1 MNARSFGRVA
11 APRAEQQKRARGVS
25 AFAGAVLFST
35 RQEGET
41 NMIELT
47 LGALLLAGMIYFVAK
62 K

>member
-1 MNARSFGRVA
+1 LPG
-11 APRAEQQKRARGVS
+11 G
-25 AFAGAVLFST
+25 LFST
-35 RQEGET
+35 RQESET